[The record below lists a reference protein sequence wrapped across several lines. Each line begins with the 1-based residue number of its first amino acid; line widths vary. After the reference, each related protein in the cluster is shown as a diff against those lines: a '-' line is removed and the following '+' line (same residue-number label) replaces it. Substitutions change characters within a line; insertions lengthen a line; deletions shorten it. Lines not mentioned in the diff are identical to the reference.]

1 MSFSMLHIDF
11 NCLCISTSRNTGFFL
26 QVYGHVFF
34 KYYFVSK
41 WIKVWWIQVLS
52 FHRLAPGHYRKKRLE
67 KTIRNF
73 NDWILRYD
81 LRISNFDKSC
91 LTPSRYSVLTLLVRL
106 LVNCS
111 KWRRVIRVFH
121 CYRRGKQLCV
131 KNYNYSTSQNYL
143 KRKLIKLTNIYA
155 RRWRLHAPIK
165 FF

>member
-1 MSFSMLHIDF
+1 MHKHLTKYRFFFYKFMA
-11 NCLCISTSRNTGFFL
+11 TFFL
-26 QVYGHVFF
+26 NIILYQNELKFGEF
-34 KYYFVSK
+34 KSCHSIA
-41 WIKVWWIQVLS
+41 W
-52 FHRLAPGHYRKKRLE
+52 RLVITEKKRLE